1 MGQATKLGVVQHFQ
15 HFSFYNNNTNSES
28 YNHHNN
34 ENDNDND
41 NDNDNYCSFGVPLIV
56 RFMSQTKS
64 GAWLLKGG
72 EENNQLELFQAN
84 SASVAAWQLGDV
96 VEVSASLNVNVFSS
110 SIRIIN
116 FD

>member
-15 HFSFYNNNTNSES
+15 HFSFYNNNSNSES
-28 YNHHNN
+28 YNHHSNG
-34 ENDNDND
+34 DS
-41 NDNDNYCSFGVPLIV
+41 NDNDNYFSFDVPLIV

-64 GAWLLKGG
+64 CAWLLKGG
-72 EENNQLELFQAN
+72 EENNQLELFEAN
-84 SASVAAWQLGDV
+84 SASVAAWQRGSV
-96 VEVSASLNVNVFSS
+96 VEVSASLNVQVFSS